1 MMEQMNPLNCVRESR
16 KSLQKRQIGTYS
28 AAKDRTKPT
37 DNLVLKSIRA
47 FQRIRTGKIMNMISV
62 RVLKTPDWSSVS

>member
-1 MMEQMNPLNCVRESR
+1 MIEQMQPLQRVRER
-16 KSLQKRQIGTYS
+16 RTSLQKRQIRTYS

-47 FQRIRTGKIMNMISV
+47 FQRIRTGKIMNTISV
-62 RVLKTPDWSSVS
+62 RVLKTPD